1 VVAPEPD
8 RPTHWVYSVADAPI
22 GFGWQLAGRL
32 GSRFENFQI
41 CVLFVKKWKKCIL
54 FKKLFLD

>member
-1 VVAPEPD
+1 
-8 RPTHWVYSVADAPI
+8 VADAPI

-32 GSRFENFQI
+32 GSRLENFQI